1 MNIDDKMIQDLAR
14 QVGIGGNSVIGRKF
28 MEETAKK
35 FSGKSDD
42 QVLEEIMKLKQVIQ
56 KDKKAY
62 SRQIEAVKALK
73 PMMNSEQQQKLEQLL
88 SMLED

>member
-14 QVGIGGNSVIGRKF
+14 QVGIGGNSAIGRKF